1 MGKEEFIEKLRQM
14 GVNAE
19 IIDGIPYLLGVG
31 YLQGAKIVKE
41 IGYNRTY
48 GIRPK

>member
-1 MGKEEFIEKLRQM
+1 MDKYEFIEKAKEI
-14 GVNAE
+14 GVEAE